1 MEMSYFCLYR
11 SIYTSQY
18 ISFAY
23 FASANCMLRNI
34 SNLQFQQIVKHPQI
48 MSVETSNL
56 SKTYTYKFFV
66 KNRQTYFYVLQTC
79 RSFNYI
85 YILYQKIVT
94 AFYYTI
100 TSKFSIFSKFI
111 QKLVVK

>member
-23 FASANCMLRNI
+23 FASANSMLRNI

-48 MSVETSNL
+48 ASVGIQNL
-56 SKTYTYKFFV
+56 SKTYTYKLLI
-66 KNRQTYFYVLQTC
+66 KILQPYFEVLQSC
-79 RSFNYI
+79 RCFKCI
-85 YILYQKIVT
+85 YIFHQKFVT

-100 TSKFSIFSKFI
+100 TSKFRIFSKFI